1 MAVTNSTKDQLYAA
15 KQDKV
20 DDFVFDE
27 NVATVFADMIQ
38 RSVPG
43 YVALNQL
50 LPTVANSFIRPGTN
64 VYDLGCSLGEAT
76 LAIANAIQYD
86 DVKIIAVDN
95 SQAMIQQLE
104 ERITASDLKI
114 FIKPICSDVV
124 ENNIENASFVVLNY
138 TLQFIDWAQRDELI
152 ARVYSGLQEDG
163 ALLLAEK
170 IIYEDAEEEALM
182 QQLHENFKR
191 DNDYSDLEISQKR
204 EALENVLVRDTH
216 EQHIKRLYQA
226 GFSKIFIL
234 AKYLNF
240 ISYVAV
246 K

>member
-1 MAVTNSTKDQLYAA
+1 VAVINSAKDQLYVT
-15 KQDKV
+15 KQDKI

-27 NVATVFADMIQ
+27 SVATVFADMIQ

-43 YVALNQL
+43 YFVLNQL
-50 LPTVANSFIRPGTN
+50 LPTVANTFIRPGTN
-64 VYDLGCSLGEAT
+64 IYDLGCSLGEAS
-76 LAIANAIQYD
+76 LGIANAIQYD

-95 SQAMIQQLE
+95 SQAMINKLE
-104 ERITASDLKI
+104 ENLAALNLKTLV
-114 FIKPICSDVV
+114 KPICSDAV

-138 TLQFIDWAQRDELI
+138 TLQFIDRARRDEFI
-152 ARVYSGLQEDG
+152 ARVYFGLQEDG
-163 ALLLAEK
+163 AFLLTEK

-182 QQLHENFKR
+182 QQLHKKYKR
-191 DNDYSDLEISQKR
+191 DNGYSDLEISQKR

-216 EQHIKRLYQA
+216 EQHLKRLHQA
-226 GFSKIFIL
+226 GFSKVFIL
-234 AKYLNF
+234 VKCLNF

>member
-1 MAVTNSTKDQLYAA
+1 
-15 KQDKV
+15 
-20 DDFVFDE
+20 
-27 NVATVFADMIQ
+27 
-38 RSVPG
+38 
-43 YVALNQL
+43 
-50 LPTVANSFIRPGTN
+50 
-64 VYDLGCSLGEAT
+64 
-76 LAIANAIQYD
+76 
-86 DVKIIAVDN
+86 
-95 SQAMIQQLE
+95 MIQQLE